1 MQGRKMPRGTCA
13 VVGVVKVSLEV
24 DAHPG
29 GGHVAFDNILL
40 IL

>member
-1 MQGRKMPRGTCA
+1 MQGRKMPWCACA

-24 DAHPG
+24 DAHSG